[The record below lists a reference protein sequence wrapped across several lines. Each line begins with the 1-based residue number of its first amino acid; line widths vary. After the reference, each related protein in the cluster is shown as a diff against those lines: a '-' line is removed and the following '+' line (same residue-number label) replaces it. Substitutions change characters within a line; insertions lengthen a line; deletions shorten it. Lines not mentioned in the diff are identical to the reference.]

1 MNNFTGAY
9 SIIMLRKDKT
19 RTRTLMTW
27 RHEISGCRY
36 AHTVQ
41 CIILNIQEKTNMYQ
55 IFIVD
60 FNDRI
65 GSFLVIAIGYSMSS
79 KLEAKWLCYENYQ
92 VFDVNHMFRFSNKI
106 SFTESLVKN
115 NGEVCN
121 PKNIRNKIL
130 IWRYIG
136 FWQKSNWL

>member
-41 CIILNIQEKTNMYQ
+41 CIILNIQEKKKYQ
-55 IFIVD
+55 NFIVD
-60 FNDRI
+60 FKDRI
-65 GSFLVIAIGYSMSS
+65 GFHLVIAIGYFISS
-79 KLEAKWLCYENYQ
+79 KLEAKWLCYGNYQ
-92 VFDVNHMFRFSNKI
+92 VFDVNKMFRFSNKT

-115 NGEVCN
+115 NGLVCN

-130 IWRYIG
+130 LWRYIG
-136 FWQKSNWL
+136 F